1 MQPAVSDTDLAVVWK
16 SASDRPWETHYAHTP
31 IFCLYYIDGSTQ
43 GQGYTDARVM
53 SGARSIQGAAQ
64 VRAAFTVSGAKKTA
78 TSVSVRLRK
87 TGSPGNLGITLI
99 DGSGTTLEQGTIGAQ
114 AQRDVR
120 DYHYPK
126 TTTID

>member
-64 VRAAFTVSGAKKTA
+64 VRAAFTVSGAKKNGYEC
-78 TSVSVRLRK
+78 VRPSTEDRE
-87 TGSPGNLGITLI
+87 PGEPGHHA
-99 DGSGTTLEQGTIGAQ
+99 D
-114 AQRDVR
+114 
-120 DYHYPK
+120 
-126 TTTID
+126 

>member
-64 VRAAFTVSGAKKTA
+64 VRAAFTVSGAKK
-78 TSVSVRLRK
+78 RLRVYPSVY
-87 TGSPGNLGITLI
+87 GRPGAR
-99 DGSGTTLEQGTIGAQ
+99 GTWAS
-114 AQRDVR
+114 R
-120 DYHYPK
+120 
-126 TTTID
+126 